1 MKVKTLKRSAVIVVL
16 SVGLATSNVVLAI
29 DMVIDMPALA
39 YWAQQ
44 MGSWANQ
51 LNQMKSQ
58 LTQQTNTY
66 KAMTGNRGL
75 GNVLPLANS
84 VRNYL
89 PQGASELQGV
99 LNNSTSN
106 NYSGMAG
113 QIQALVTNN
122 SILSNGKLSTMNL
135 LPSQQKLITDGR
147 TNTAASQ
154 SIASQGMANAS
165 ARFYYLQ
172 SLMNQI
178 NTTNDPKTIAEL
190 QARIAAENTMT
201 ANEQI
206 KLQQTNGL
214 MQSQNAMLDQQ
225 KRELAIQQ
233 TGNAST
239 LQQPDLSQITFN

>member
-51 LNQMKSQ
+51 LNQMKQQ

-66 KAMTGNRGL
+66 TAMTGNRGL

-89 PQGASELQGV
+89 PQGASELLGV
-99 LNNSTSN
+99 VNNSSN
-106 NYSGMAG
+106 SYSGMAS
-113 QIQALVTNN
+113 QIQALVAHNA
-122 SILSNGKLSTMNL
+122 ILSNGKLSAMNL

-147 TNTAASQ
+147 TNTAAIQ

-165 ARFYYLQ
+165 ARFNYLQ
-172 SLMNQI
+172 SLMSQI
-178 NTTNDPKTIAEL
+178 NTTTDPKTIAEL
-190 QARIAAENTMT
+190 QARIAAEQTMMS
-201 ANEQI
+201 NEQI
-206 KLQQTNGL
+206 KLEQTINL
-214 MQSQNAMLDQQ
+214 MQSQSAMMDQQ
-225 KRELAIQQ
+225 KRELSIQQ
-233 TGNAST
+233 TGSVST
-239 LQQPDLSQITFN
+239 LQQPDLSHITFN